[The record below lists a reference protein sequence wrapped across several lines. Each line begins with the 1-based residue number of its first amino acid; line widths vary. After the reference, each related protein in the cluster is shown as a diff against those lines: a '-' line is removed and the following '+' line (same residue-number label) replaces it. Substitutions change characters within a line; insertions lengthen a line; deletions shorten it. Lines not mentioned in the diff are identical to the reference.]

1 MAFVAAVT
9 NLLIL
14 HFRDDAGKH
23 ATMKMNV
30 VNTDTDPGSGGP
42 ASISTAAQAISDSA
56 LYETELLIVALNNS
70 TPSFGTSP
78 YGRPA
83 DKAAYKF
90 TGGDGTKVNFQ
101 IGAPLALNFSNAWN
115 IAPLQTQV
123 AAFIAA
129 MIAHAK
135 TEGGAAITAFA
146 GGTRRRP
153 PRLKKQ

>member
-1 MAFVAAVT
+1 MAFVAALT
-9 NLLIL
+9 NLLLL

-23 ATMKMNV
+23 ATMKMNLA
-30 VNTDTDPGSGGP
+30 TSETDPSSGG
-42 ASISTAAQAISDSA
+42 ANTISAAAQAISDSA
-56 LYETELLIVALNNS
+56 LYETELLIVAVNNS
-70 TPSFGTSP
+70 TPSYGTSP

-90 TGGDGTKVNFQ
+90 TGGDGTKVHLQ
-101 IGAPLALNFSNAWN
+101 IGAPLALNFGNAWDIN
-115 IAPLQTQV
+115 PAATAV

-129 MIAHAK
+129 MIANAK
-135 TEGGAAITAFA
+135 TEGGTDIKAFA